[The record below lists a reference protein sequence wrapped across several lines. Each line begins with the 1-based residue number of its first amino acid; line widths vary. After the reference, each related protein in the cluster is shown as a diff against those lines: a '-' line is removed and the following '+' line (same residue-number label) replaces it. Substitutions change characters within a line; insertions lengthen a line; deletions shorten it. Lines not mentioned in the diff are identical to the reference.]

1 MSLIKFIQRLFIS
14 SEKETTKPLKIIKD
28 LDYLDPIWVKE
39 NGIIYEGWVFD
50 ITRRCIIVLYGSDLR
65 DFRFRIDKNMDKTEL
80 SQDDKIL
87 YCNMPEEPYIKMI
100 IN

>member
-1 MSLIKFIQRLFIS
+1 MSLIKFMRKLFLS
-14 SEKETTKPLKIIKD
+14 SKEETLKQKIIIKD
-28 LDYLDPIWVKE
+28 LDYLDPVWVKE

-87 YCNMPEEPYIKMI
+87 YCNMPDEPYIKMV

>member
-1 MSLIKFIQRLFIS
+1 MSLIKFIQRLFLS

-39 NGIIYEGWVFD
+39 NGIIFEGWVFD
-50 ITRRCIIVLYGSDLR
+50 ITRRCIIVVYGSDLR

-80 SQDDKIL
+80 EQDSRVL
-87 YCNMPEEPYIKMI
+87 YCNEPDEVYIKLKD
-100 IN
+100 